1 MRGSEPDDVHLDCPT
16 LTADEVTGAVYGARP
31 GDEHDHRHTTNGS
44 SPHRADNVQRLP
56 NAPTNGSAPDDVYLD
71 VPTLRV
77 HEVKFELDDLR
88 ARVSLDAA
96 VLKLLTLHVGAD
108 VELGRVKLTIRGVE
122 AQAQL
127 RVRLDNVAEILGR
140 VMTTIDRNP
149 QILEHLLADVGTA
162 VKSIGTGTGQAL
174 EHVGAGADRAI
185 GEIGRGAGSA
195 VQDVGRGAG
204 SAVQD
209 VGRGAGS
216 AVHDVGSGAASAVQD
231 VAASTGATVEKL
243 GHATASATGELGAAA
258 PIVTQ
263 AEREGDAEHHV
274 DRP

>member
-1 MRGSEPDDVHLDCPT
+1 MRGSEPDDVHLNCPT
-16 LTADEVTGAVYGARP
+16 LTTSEVAGAVYGARH
-31 GDEHDHRHTTNGS
+31 GDEHDHRHDTNGS
-44 SPHRADNVQRLP
+44 PPHWADNVQRRP

-77 HEVKFELDDLR
+77 DEVEFELDDLR

-216 AVHDVGSGAASAVQD
+216 AVHDVGSGAASAVQG
-231 VAASTGATVEKL
+231 VAASTGATVQDL

-258 PIVTQ
+258 PIVTES
-263 AEREGDAEHHV
+263 EREGKTDHQG
-274 DRP
+274 R